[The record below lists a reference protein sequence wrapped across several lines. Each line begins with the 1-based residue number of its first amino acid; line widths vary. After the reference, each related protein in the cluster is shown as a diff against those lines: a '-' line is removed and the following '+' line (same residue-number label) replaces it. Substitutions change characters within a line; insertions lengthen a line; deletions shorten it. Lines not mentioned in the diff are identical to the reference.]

1 VKSDTQNRY
10 RVSVEPNQTGR
21 YTVRIE
27 ARYAEPAWTLRVFF
41 QAATPQRLFARLGS
55 ALRALQ
61 SQEEQL
67 WMWGSNP
74 SDRSV
79 LFEEVL
85 AKAGLEFDQRRDFPR
100 GAVTLTADPG
110 ATIRASALADLKRK
124 LSPRLP
130 LPPRGAGRAPAAL
143 ARASA

>member
-1 VKSDTQNRY
+1 M
-10 RVSVEPNQTGR
+10 VEPNQTGR

-27 ARYAEPAWTLRVFF
+27 ARYAEPAWTLRAFF
-41 QAATPQRLFARLGS
+41 QAATPARVFARLGA
-55 ALRALQ
+55 ALRFLQ
-61 SQEEQL
+61 SEEERL

-85 AKAGLEFDQRRDFPR
+85 SKAGLELDQRREFPR
-100 GAVTLTADPG
+100 AAVTLSAGPG
-110 ATIRASALADLKRK
+110 ASLRASALADLKRK
-124 LSPRLP
+124 LSTRMA
-130 LPPRGAGRAPAAL
+130 LPPRRAGRAPAL